1 MSKEKKEEKKQED
14 EIVFPGKNCFIDER
28 RPCSEKCR
36 WRNDKT
42 KDCRFLELMQ
52 LFVQS
57 QFQDQHLDFSG
68 SDTHT

>member
-1 MSKEKKEEKKQED
+1 MLKEKKVEKEEPME
-14 EIVFPGKNCFIDER
+14 FPSKNCFLDDR

-42 KDCRFLELMQ
+42 KDCRFLELVQ

-57 QFQDQHLDFSG
+57 QFQGQHTDFTG